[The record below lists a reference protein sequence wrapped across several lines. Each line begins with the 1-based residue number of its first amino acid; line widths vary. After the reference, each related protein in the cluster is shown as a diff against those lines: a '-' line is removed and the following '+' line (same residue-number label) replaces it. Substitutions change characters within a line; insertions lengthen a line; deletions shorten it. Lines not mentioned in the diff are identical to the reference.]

1 MEVEGPIVA
10 ESPSLGRKR
19 LSDITNMASRRSE
32 PDKGCNERPITAKDY
47 IGHLL
52 KENNALL
59 RLVEERNKIVE
70 VSGMELQNLKF
81 SLQKVTQ
88 QNWQLAQANS
98 HMLAELNL
106 GKDRLKALQHELRCT
121 VAVLKTKTLELEEVK
136 KLKKQGEAVRERI
149 GHETLKEG
157 HTKPAEVAGDPSHP
171 ANCKKPCNN
180 NRKRTLRSRSLGPTI
195 VAHQET
201 IKEKEEGTKP
211 DELSEDPNPN
221 PANNCKKTCNP
232 NTNKRTLRSRSM
244 GPAIVVAHQET
255 TKEKEEGRMSLRRRS
270 SNLRAELHQPSEDLF
285 EVEDVKLPAPSCP
298 TADTSSVKDETER
311 DRIVS
316 PRSQGQELRRAS
328 LGRPLRR
335 AAEKVSYKEVP
346 INVKM
351 RRSD

>member
-19 LSDITNMASRRSE
+19 LSDITNMNSRGSE
-32 PDKGCNERPITAKDY
+32 PDKGCHERPITAKDY

-59 RLVEERNKIVE
+59 RMVEERNKIVE

-98 HMLAELNL
+98 QMLAEINS

-136 KLKKQGEAVRERI
+136 KLKKQREVLRERI
-149 GHETLKEG
+149 SHETLKEG
-157 HTKPAEVAGDPSHP
+157 HTEPAEVAGDPSHP

-180 NRKRTLRSRSLGPTI
+180 NRKRTLRSQSLGPTT
-195 VAHQET
+195 HQGT
-201 IKEKEEGTKP
+201 TKEKEEGTKP
-211 DELSEDPNPN
+211 AELSEDPPH
-221 PANNCKKTCNP
+221 PANNCKKACN
-232 NTNKRTLRSRSM
+232 TKMNKRTLRSRSL

-270 SNLRAELHQPSEDLF
+270 SNLRAELHEPSEDLF
-285 EVEDVKLPAPSCP
+285 EIEDVKLPAPSRP
-298 TADTSSVKDETER
+298 IAVSNLVKDETER
-311 DRIVS
+311 DIIVS
-316 PRSQGQELRRAS
+316 PRSQGQELRRPS

-335 AAEKVSYKEVP
+335 AAEKVCYKEVP
-346 INVKM
+346 LNVKM